1 MKKITF
7 LWVFI
12 LMVVNVSFAQQV
24 SLYSFSESTDTYNP
38 VNGTDV
44 TATGD
49 DGSQNGIPIGF
60 TFNFE
65 GVDYTTFSV
74 NTNGFINLGGTIGSG
89 SYMNSLSNACSFNP
103 LIGAFWDDNNRG
115 TGSIQYTVSGS
126 APNQILE
133 IGWDNVNVGGSG
145 STSSSAFASFKI
157 VLHQTSNDIDF
168 IYNST
173 MDAAGTL
180 SASIGLNG
188 ANSFLSV
195 TPGAGATAS
204 ASGTLANNSIASTAD
219 LTGVKYT
226 FSPPPPCNG
235 LPMPGDTV
243 SPVTSICVG
252 IPFNLSLQNNLGS
265 GITYQW
271 KVSPSG
277 AANSY
282 VNAPGNSTSNIYTA
296 TQSAVTYYKCVVT
309 CTNSGLTFSSNPV
322 MVDLNDPLTCYCTP
336 VYTTGITYGDMISN
350 IEITN
355 TTLSNSTGTDTSG
368 TSYTHFTGQPN
379 YTAILQAGSNYNVN
393 VTVGTFGSQN
403 VAVWIDYNDD
413 GVFDT
418 TERVGY
424 STAYI
429 AANGTATFPI
439 VLSCSPPLGLHRMR
453 VRDVY
458 STAGDMIDP
467 CSSYGYGET
476 EDYDVTIS
484 AAAPC
489 PQPSGIAVTNISAFS
504 ALLSWNTGCTETMW
518 DVHVTSAGGGE
529 PVGSPSDSN
538 ATSPYVLNNLNPE
551 TVYDVYVRANCQG
564 NGFSVWTGPFTFTT
578 TAIPPSNDDCV
589 NSLALTVNPDLNC
602 GIVTSGTINAASP
615 SNIFDTTCFGDP
627 NDDVWFSF
635 EATQTA
641 HQISLINVV
650 GTTTDLFHSLWTGPD
665 CDNLTL
671 VPNTCSDPNVSVP
684 SGLVV
689 GQTYYVRVYSYS
701 STPEITTFDVCVG
714 TLPPPPSN
722 DECSNPDTLVVG
734 GVFADNE
741 AVGSNEWATNSNPP
755 APGCASFSGGDV
767 WYQLVVPA
775 SGSLTI
781 ETNNDTA
788 NGSAI
793 LDTGMAVYSGDCSN
807 LFLEA
812 CDDDSSADGMFSL
825 ITLSNLNP
833 GDSLYVNVWE
843 YGNDVMGTFRISA
856 FDASLANSS
865 FSNST
870 FTFYPNPVKDVLNI
884 SNSENISKVQVINL
898 LGQEMLVKTI
908 DDNKGQI
915 DMSRL
920 TTGTY
925 LVKITSDKLV
935 KTIKV
940 IKE

>member
-1 MKKITF
+1 MKKITL

-49 DGSQNGIPIGF
+49 DGSQNGIPLGF
-60 TFNFE
+60 TFNFD

-74 NTNGFINLGGTIGSG
+74 NTNGFINLGGTIGFG
-89 SYMNSLSNACSFNP
+89 SYSNVLSNTCSFSP

-115 TGSIQYTVSGS
+115 SGSIQYSVSGS

-133 IGWDNVNVGGSG
+133 IGWDNINIGGGG
-145 STSSSAFASFKI
+145 STSSSSYSSFKI

-168 IYNST
+168 IYGST

-180 SASIGLNG
+180 TASIGLNG

-195 TPGAGATAS
+195 TPGSNGTS
-204 ASGTLANNSIASTAD
+204 SVSGSTANNSIASTTN

-226 FSPPPPCNG
+226 FSPPAPCSG

-252 IPFNLSLQNNLGS
+252 VPFDLTLQNNLGS

-271 KVSPSG
+271 KVSQSG
-277 AANSY
+277 TANSY
-282 VNAPGNSTSNIYTA
+282 VNAPGNSTSNFYTA

-336 VYTTGITYGDMISN
+336 VYITGVASGDLISN

-355 TTLSNSTGTDTSG
+355 TTLSNNTGTNTSG
-368 TSYTHFTGQPN
+368 PSYTHFSGLPN
-379 YTAILQAGSNYNVN
+379 YTATLQAGSNYNVN
-393 VTVGTFGSQN
+393 VTVGTYGSQN

-429 AANGTATFPI
+429 AANGTATFEI
-439 VLSCSPPLGLHRMR
+439 VLSCSPPLGVHRMR
-453 VRDVY
+453 IRDVY
-458 STAGDMIDP
+458 STSGNLIDP

-476 EDYDVTIS
+476 EDYDVTVT

-489 PQPSGIAVTNISAFS
+489 AQPSGLTVTNISASS
-504 ALLSWNTGCTETMW
+504 ALLAWNTGCTETMW

-529 PVGSPSDSN
+529 PVGLPSNSN
-538 ATSPYVLNNLNPE
+538 VTSPFVLNNLNPL
-551 TVYDVYVRANCQG
+551 TSYDFYVRSNCQA
-564 NGFSVWTGPFTFTT
+564 NGYSIWTGPFNF
-578 TAIPPSNDDCV
+578 
-589 NSLALTVNPDLNC
+589 
-602 GIVTSGTINAASP
+602 
-615 SNIFDTTCFGDP
+615 
-627 NDDVWFSF
+627 
-635 EATQTA
+635 
-641 HQISLINVV
+641 
-650 GTTTDLFHSLWTGPD
+650 
-665 CDNLTL
+665 
-671 VPNTCSDPNVSVP
+671 NTNGV
-684 SGLVV
+684 
-689 GQTYYVRVYSYS
+689 
-701 STPEITTFDVCVG
+701 
-714 TLPPPPSN
+714 PPSN
-722 DECSNPDTLVVG
+722 DECTNPDTLVVG

-741 AVGSNEWATNSNPP
+741 LIGTNEWATNSNPP
-755 APGCASFSGGDV
+755 APGCASYNGGDV
-767 WYQLVVPA
+767 WYQVVVPA
-775 SGSLTI
+775 SGSLTL
-781 ETNNDTA
+781 ETNNDNA
-788 NGSAI
+788 NGSTI
-793 LDTGMAVYSGDCSN
+793 LDTGMAVYSGSCSN

-812 CDDDSSADGMFSL
+812 CNDDSSADGMFSL

-833 GDSLYVNVWE
+833 GDTLFVNVWE
-843 YGNDVMGTFRISA
+843 YGNDVMGSFRISA

-865 FSNST
+865 FSNSN

-884 SNSENISKVQVINL
+884 SNSESISKVQVINL
-898 LGQEMLVKTI
+898 LGQEMIVKSI
-908 DDNKGQI
+908 NDNQGQI

-925 LVKITSDKLV
+925 LVKITTDKLV